1 MDDAALVRLGL
12 AAAESIEAGGATQ
25 ASGIVRQ
32 LVRRVAEMAQVDA
45 DPTSDRCVSCGGVL
59 TQPATGRRRRYCP
72 RRRCQ
77 EVSRHG
83 GKTREKAMVGP

>member
-1 MDDAALVRLGL
+1 VDDAELVRLGL
-12 AAAESIEAGGATQ
+12 AAAESIEAGGATR
-25 ASGIVRQ
+25 AAGIVRQ
-32 LVRRVAEMAQVDA
+32 LVRRVAEIAQLDI
-45 DPTSDRCVSCGGVL
+45 DPSADRCASCGGVL

-72 RRRCQ
+72 RRWCQ